1 MREFDGRP
9 EQGPTQFAELNSV
22 LRRLV
27 DGVGERLGENVV
39 GAYLVGSFALVDA
52 DMHSDCD
59 FIVATREPISPAQE
73 RALRALHRAFPAEPG
88 HWNAR
93 LEGSYA
99 PVDDLR
105 RLDALGRKW
114 LFVNHPHG
122 DMEWSTHCNTL
133 EHRWT
138 LRHHGVALTG
148 PPRDQFADVP
158 AALLQ
163 GKMRAEI
170 PRFLT
175 ELATWVGMEDI
186 AWGQRYAVTTL
197 CRMLFTLEHGTVT
210 SKRRALLWAAEELN
224 PGWRGLIMHAEQER
238 ADWDPAD
245 LPTQELV
252 EQTRQF
258 ADYATQVALDS
269 SIEAVPPPRAEH
281 GHAVEKAGD
290 GGGVGGVEH
299 GGGA

>member
-1 MREFDGRP
+1 MRTAIPDSDGRP
-9 EQGPTQFAELNSV
+9 EPGPTQFAELNRV
-22 LRRLV
+22 LSRLV
-27 DGVGERLGENVV
+27 DGVGERLGETFV
-39 GAYLVGSFALVDA
+39 GAYLVGSFALGDA
-52 DMHSDCD
+52 DLHSDCD
-59 FIVATREPISPAQE
+59 FIVATRQPISPAQE
-73 RALRALHRAFPAEPG
+73 RALRGLHLAFPAEQG
-88 HWNAR
+88 HWNDR

-114 LFVNHPHG
+114 LFVNHPRG
-122 DMEWSTHCNTL
+122 DMEWSTHCNSL

-138 LRHHGVALTG
+138 LRHHGVVLTG
-148 PPRDQFADVP
+148 PPREDFADVP

-163 GKMRAEI
+163 AKMRAEI
-170 PRFLT
+170 PGFLT
-175 ELATWVGMEDI
+175 ELATWVGMEHI

-210 SKRRALLWAAEELN
+210 SKRRALLWAAEELH
-224 PGWRGLIMHAEQER
+224 PRWRGLTTHALQER

-258 ADYATQVALDS
+258 ADHATQIALDS
-269 SIEAVPPPRAEH
+269 SAENRL
-281 GHAVEKAGD
+281 
-290 GGGVGGVEH
+290 
-299 GGGA
+299 